1 MRLLLTLLICLPL
14 ISSEKINL
22 SIEPLQPITKNK
34 SLNTKK
40 ILLGKKL
47 FFDKRFSKDN
57 SISCASCH
65 IIKKAGVDNLKN
77 STGVEGKKALMNT
90 PTVLNSSSN
99 FVQFWDGRAK
109 SLEDQI
115 DGPIHNTVE
124 MNTNWI
130 DIIKK
135 LKKDIFYRKVFK
147 EIYHEELNKPNI
159 KNAIVEYEKSLI
171 TPSRFDRYLLGD
183 NTAISQKEKKGYA
196 LFKSYGCTSCH
207 QGKNIG
213 GNIYQKLGVFK
224 QYFQKENTQNLGR
237 YNILKTENSKH
248 VFKVPSLRNIALT
261 YPYLHDG
268 SIKTLEAVIQLMA
281 TYQLGREIP
290 KEDILK
296 IEAFLNSL
304 TWEKLEKSSNE
315 N

>member
-14 ISSEKINL
+14 LSNEKIDL
-22 SIEPLQPITKNK
+22 SIEPLQPITQNK
-34 SLNTKK
+34 TLNSKK
-40 ILLGKKL
+40 IILGKKL

-65 IIKKAGVDNLKN
+65 IIEKAGVDNLKK
-77 STGVEGKKALMNT
+77 STGVGDKKALMST
-90 PTVLNSSSN
+90 PSVLNSSNN

-109 SLEDQI
+109 TLEEQI

-130 DIIKK
+130 VILEK
-135 LKKDIFYRKVFK
+135 LKHDKLYIKLFK
-147 EIYHEELNKPNI
+147 EIYHEELNKLNI

-171 TPSRFDRYLLGD
+171 TPSRFDKYLLGD
-183 NTAISQKEKKGYA
+183 NTAISKKEKEGYA

-213 GNIYQKLGVFK
+213 GNLYQKLGVFK
-224 QYFQKENTQNLGR
+224 QYFAKENPQNLGR

-281 TYQLGREIP
+281 SYQLGRKIP

-304 TWEKLEKSSNE
+304 TWEELEKSSNE
-315 N
+315 K

>member
-14 ISSEKINL
+14 LSNEKIDLNL
-22 SIEPLQPITKNK
+22 EPLQPITKNK
-34 SLNTKK
+34 TLNIKK
-40 ILLGKKL
+40 IKLGEKL

-65 IIKKAGVDNLKN
+65 IIEKAGVDNLKS
-77 STGVEGKKALMNT
+77 STGVGGKKALMNT
-90 PTVLNSSSN
+90 PSVLNSSNN
-99 FVQFWDGRAK
+99 FVQFWDGRVK
-109 SLEDQI
+109 SLEEQI

-130 DIIKK
+130 DIIEK
-135 LKKDIFYRKVFK
+135 LKQDRVYIKLFK
-147 EIYHEELNKPNI
+147 EIYNEELNTLNI

-213 GNIYQKLGVFK
+213 GNLYQKLGVFK
-224 QYFQKENTQNLGR
+224 QYFQNENMQNLGR
-237 YNILKTENSKH
+237 YNILKTPNSKH

-268 SIKTLEAVIQLMA
+268 SIKTLEAVIQLMGN
-281 TYQLGREIP
+281 YQLGRKIP